1 MSEQTAAMPLASL
14 DRKGLW
20 GTAYG
25 RDVWAIGEDLV
36 MFSAGH
42 DLRALAAALHEHR
55 QECGWRCGEMVA
67 RRQWVHIVDGC
78 GCRENCP
85 DCHQH
90 LGGGCYSCPDC
101 RHEEYRPC
109 GPEKGW
115 TARLLDAPSLPDCE
129 PVWTVTSE

>member
-1 MSEQTAAMPLASL
+1 MTAAALPLASL

-25 RDVWAIGEDLV
+25 RDVWAIGEDLL

-42 DLRALAAALHEHR
+42 DRRALAAALHEHR
-55 QECGWRCGEMVA
+55 QECGWRCQEIVA

-78 GCRENCP
+78 GCPPGCP
-85 DCHQH
+85 CGDEVW
-90 LGGGCYSCPDC
+90 GCGKCPHC
-101 RHEEYRPC
+101 RHEEYQPC

-115 TARLLDAPSLPDCE
+115 TARLLDSPSLPGCE
-129 PVWTVTSE
+129 PVWTVTAA